1 MHFLEIEYTWR
12 EVAPYI
18 VLHASASH
26 VPPWNETI
34 FQLRRAFTRV
44 RRRLPK

>member
-1 MHFLEIEYTWR
+1 MHFLEKEYTWR
-12 EVAPYI
+12 EVAPRSMM
-18 VLHASASH
+18 HASASH
-26 VPPWNETI
+26 VPRNETI

>member
-18 VLHASASH
+18 VLHERVTRAT
-26 VPPWNETI
+26 NETI

>member
-12 EVAPYI
+12 EVAPYS
-18 VLHASASH
+18 VMHASAARH
-26 VPPWNETI
+26 TCHNETI